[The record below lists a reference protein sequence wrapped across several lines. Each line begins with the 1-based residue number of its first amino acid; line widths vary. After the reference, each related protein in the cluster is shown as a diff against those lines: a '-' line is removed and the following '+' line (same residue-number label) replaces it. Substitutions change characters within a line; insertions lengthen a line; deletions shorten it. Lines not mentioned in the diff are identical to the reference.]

1 MSGRSR
7 LSAYEKV
14 VNQKPGR
21 SSSVIAAP
29 ADQVAALEDERPEAG
44 LGQVGA
50 VGQAVVA
57 ATDDDRVVGPVGL
70 RLARGGAAPSSSR
83 PRPSCPWACQAVLRS
98 GLNSGVRA
106 TYASKYS

>member
-7 LSAYEKV
+7 LSAYENV

-29 ADQVAALEDERPEAG
+29 PTRWRRSRTSVRRPG
-44 LGQVGA
+44 LGEVGA

-57 ATDDDRVVGPVGL
+57 AADDDRVVGPVGL
-70 RLARGGAAPSSSR
+70 GRRIAAGFDVFGGFVRGLGHVRRSFARG
-83 PRPSCPWACQAVLRS
+83 
-98 GLNSGVRA
+98 
-106 TYASKYS
+106 